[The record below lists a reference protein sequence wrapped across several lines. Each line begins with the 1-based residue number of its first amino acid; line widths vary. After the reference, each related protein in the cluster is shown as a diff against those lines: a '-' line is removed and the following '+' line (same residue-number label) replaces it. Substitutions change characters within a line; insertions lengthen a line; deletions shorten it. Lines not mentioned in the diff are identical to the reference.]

1 MGYVVTYFHYYAT
14 TSRNLDRVMQYGV
27 FPLSKAVWLVALGNK
42 PTDKRIELATTLA
55 RVTSAIVY
63 SGLTT
68 AFLGAESDMI
78 DSNARQAVSAEL
90 GVDPAKLS
98 FSDYKYTDNAI
109 VRKAHQDMMK
119 LQKYRYG
126 TDALFML
133 PIGMKVLSKATG
145 TPWIEH
151 SREVN
156 DRIKRGEHIGF
167 STMMISGHNAW
178 DFSVLAGKAGYWA
191 GETYFVDKSG
201 HYEVVKLIENLRST
215 GKDLSPNDLLGV
227 YQRARHADM
236 HLPFI
241 ERQEE
246 YEALRPLLKRMADAY
261 NMHDGKFG
269 IPEIVY
275 LMGLGKVNIH
285 AADHKSVSAEAV
297 KQSEA
302 EIDKIITIGL
312 TGIREENRKK
322 HAAEGLREEAVLH
335 SKSFVDRLSDGA
347 VHAAQGFSEGF
358 SKLIFKSRDRRAEE
372 VITSRDPG
380 ELAHWDRGI
389 NR

>member
-1 MGYVVTYFHYYAT
+1 MTYFHYYAT

-27 FPLSKAVWLVALGNK
+27 YPIAKAAWLIALANK
-42 PTDKRIELATTLA
+42 PTKRRIELAGDLA
-55 RVTSAIVY
+55 KVTSAIVY

-68 AFLGAESDMI
+68 AFLGAESEMI
-78 DSNARQAVSAEL
+78 DTNAKQAVSAEL
-90 GVDPAKLS
+90 GVDPDKLS
-98 FSDYKYTDNAI
+98 FSDYKYSNNAI
-109 VRKAHQDMMK
+109 IKTAHHDMMK

-133 PIGMKVLSKATG
+133 PIAMRAVSHATG

-156 DRIKRGEHIGF
+156 SMIERGENIGF
-167 STMMISGHNAW
+167 GSMMLNGHNAW

-215 GKDLSPNDLLGV
+215 GKDLSTNDLLGV
-227 YQRARHADM
+227 YQRTRHVDM

-241 ERQEE
+241 ERPEE
-246 YEALRPLLKRMADAY
+246 YEALRPLLKKMADAC
-261 NMHDGKFG
+261 NKHDKKFG

-275 LMGLGKVNIH
+275 LIGLNKLNIH
-285 AADHKSVSAEAV
+285 ADDKHTVSMDAV
-297 KQSEA
+297 KRSEA
-302 EIDKIITIGL
+302 EIDKVISIGL
-312 TGIREENRKK
+312 EGIREENRKK
-322 HAAEGLREEAVLH
+322 HEAEGLREEAVLH
-335 SKSFVDRLSDGA
+335 SKSFVDRLGDKA
-347 VHAAQGFSEGF
+347 VNAAQGFSEGF
-358 SKLIFKSRDRRAEE
+358 SKMIFGQRDRRPEE
-372 VITSRDPG
+372 VVTSRDPG

>member
-1 MGYVVTYFHYYAT
+1 MTYFHYYAT

-27 FPLSKAVWLVALGNK
+27 FPVAKAAWLVALGGMGDVK
-42 PTDKRIELATTLA
+42 KRIAWSTQLA
-55 RVTSAIVY
+55 RTTSAVVY

-68 AFLGAESDMI
+68 AFLGAESEII
-78 DSNARQAVSAEL
+78 DSNAKQALAAEL
-90 GVDPAKLS
+90 GVDPEKLS
-98 FSDYKYTDNAI
+98 FSDYKYSKNAI
-109 VRKAHQDMMK
+109 ISTAHHDMMR

-126 TDALFML
+126 TDALFMM
-133 PIGMKVLSKATG
+133 PIAMKAVSKATG
-145 TPWIEH
+145 APWIEH

-156 DRIKRGEHIGF
+156 SMLERGDKIGF
-167 STMMISGHNAW
+167 SSMMISGHNAW

-215 GKDLSPNDLLGV
+215 GKDLSTNDLLGV
-227 YQRARHADM
+227 YQRTRHVDM

-246 YEALRPLLKRMADAY
+246 YEALRPLLNKMRDAC
-261 NMHDGKFG
+261 NKHDGKFG

-275 LMGLGKVNIH
+275 LIGLGKVNIH
-285 AADHKSVSAEAV
+285 AEDKRTVSAEAV

-302 EIDKIITIGL
+302 EIDRVLTIGL
-312 TGIREENRKK
+312 DGIREENRKK
-322 HAAEGLREEAVLH
+322 HAAEGLREEAILH
-335 SKSFVDRLSDGA
+335 SKSFVDRLGDTA
-347 VHAAQGFSEGF
+347 VNAAQGFSNSLSRLMFG
-358 SKLIFKSRDRRAEE
+358 SRDSRSEE